1 MTIYKVSQLIKYLED
16 VLENEG
22 DKYVVNNISRP
33 ISVSKDWDDNVCIE

>member
-22 DKYVVNNISRP
+22 DKYVVNNLSRP
-33 ISVSKDWDDNVCIE
+33 IIVSKDWNDDICIE